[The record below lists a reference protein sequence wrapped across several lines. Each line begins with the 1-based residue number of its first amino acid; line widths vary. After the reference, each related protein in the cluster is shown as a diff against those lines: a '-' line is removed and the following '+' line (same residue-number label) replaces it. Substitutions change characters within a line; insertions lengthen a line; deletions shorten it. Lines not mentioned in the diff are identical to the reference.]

1 MCWRCIKILCYFV
14 IALLFI
20 CFQGFVNDIT
30 AITSATQSNTA
41 IDTAQINRMNRKAL
55 RYRRLMPDSAKY
67 LSEKA
72 LLLSEQKGYQKGKGE
87 AFIALGYAHLVNFT
101 PNDSAELCMLEGYEI
116 FKEVDDNDAMGLAC
130 FGLGYVY
137 SFRGDLKKSLEYSK
151 KSYEYY
157 QIAGN
162 KRGMFN
168 AANSLSYLFK
178 QYKEYDKAFEYIYRA
193 IEFAKVI
200 DDTTLIADGYNSLGN
215 IYKDQALFQQAID
228 NYFNALELWKSQ
240 EDSAGMAIAYGS
252 IGNMYFFQKNYQKAL
267 EYHKR
272 KLPIVISREDNWEES
287 KTYNSIAEVYNAT
300 GKHQAALVFFNKA
313 LQMNSYMN
321 YPIGLA
327 KSYYNLAQTYYRM
340 NILDS
345 AITYIDLC
353 LEKSRATDVK
363 AEWANYY
370 ILRGKI
376 HNALGNEHSAME
388 DILAGYKLGKNL
400 NLPFSISE
408 ATDMLKKIYA
418 SRGEYDKAYHYL
430 KEYKSLQDS
439 INKEANIKKLT
450 RLEIEYEFDQ
460 KEKQLESEKAQEIE
474 TYESEVK
481 KQRAYLF
488 LVVGIA
494 LFMVIITVFFIK
506 HRNTKAKYQTIALEQ
521 KLLRTQMDPHFI
533 FNSLCAIEEYIMESK
548 PKEAA
553 HFLSKFAGLMR
564 SIFENSKNDFVS
576 LEDEVNTLKDYLEI
590 QKLRFDTE
598 FDYSITINSPIDAET
613 YSIPP
618 MLVQP
623 FVENSVQ
630 HGLLPK
636 EGKGKIQVAYALNN
650 GMISI
655 DVKDNGIGYKQS
667 LNLKKPPQQKKRFIS
682 SLVTKER
689 IDYLKKTVNRN
700 CSFEVIDLEEYGK
713 TGTWVHIEIPYKITV
728 G

>member
-1 MCWRCIKILCYFV
+1 MCRNCFKILRHSV
-14 IALLFI
+14 IGLLFV

-30 AITSATQSNTA
+30 AIKSFSQSNTA

-55 RYRRLMPDSAKY
+55 RYRRVMPDSAKY
-67 LSEKA
+67 LAEQA
-72 LLLSEQKGYQKGKGE
+72 LLLSEQKGYQKGKGK

-101 PNDSAELCMLEGYEI
+101 PNDSAQLCMQKGYEI
-116 FKEVDDNDAMGLAC
+116 FKEMNDKAAMGLAC

-137 SFRGDLKKSLEYSK
+137 SFRGDMEKSLEYSK
-151 KSYEYY
+151 KSYDYY
-157 QIAGN
+157 KSAGN

-168 AANSLSYLFK
+168 AANSLSYIYK

-193 IEFAKVI
+193 IEYGKDT

-215 IYKDQALFQQAID
+215 ICKDQALFQQAID
-228 NYFNALELWKSQ
+228 NYFKALKLWKSQ

-252 IGNMYFFQKNYQKAL
+252 IGNMYYFQKNYQKAL

-300 GKHQAALVFFNKA
+300 GKHQTALVFFNKA

-321 YPIGLA
+321 YPVGLA
-327 KSYYNLAQTYYRM
+327 KSYYNLAQTYYLM
-340 NILDS
+340 NKLDS
-345 AITYIDLC
+345 AITYVNMC
-353 LEKSRATDVK
+353 LEKAKKTDVK
-363 AEWANYY
+363 AELANYY

-376 HNALGNEHSAME
+376 HHALGDEDSAKK
-388 DILAGYKLGKNL
+388 DILTGYNLGKNL
-400 NLPFSISE
+400 NLPFSLSD
-408 ATDMLKKIYA
+408 ATDMLNKIYA
-418 SRGEYDKAYHYL
+418 SRGAYDKAYHYL

-450 RLEIEYEFDQ
+450 RREIQYEFNQ
-460 KEKQLESEKAQEIE
+460 KEKQLETEKARELA
-474 TYESEVK
+474 TYEKEVR
-481 KQRAYLF
+481 KQRIYLF

-494 LFMVIITVFFIK
+494 VLIVIITVFFIK

-548 PKEAA
+548 PREAA

-564 SIFENSKNDFVS
+564 SIFENSKNEFVS
-576 LEDEVNTLKDYLEI
+576 LEDEVKTLKDYLEI
-590 QKLRFDTE
+590 QKLRFDTD
-598 FDYSITINSPIDAET
+598 FNYSIVINPPIDAET

-636 EGKGKIQVAYALNN
+636 EEKGEIEVVYALNN

-667 LNLKKPPQQKKRFIS
+667 LNIKKHPQKKRRFIS

-689 IDYLKKTVNRN
+689 IDYLKKTLNRN
-700 CSFEVIDLEEYGK
+700 SRFEVIDLEEHGK
-713 TGTWVHIEIPYKITV
+713 TGTWVHIEIPYRITI